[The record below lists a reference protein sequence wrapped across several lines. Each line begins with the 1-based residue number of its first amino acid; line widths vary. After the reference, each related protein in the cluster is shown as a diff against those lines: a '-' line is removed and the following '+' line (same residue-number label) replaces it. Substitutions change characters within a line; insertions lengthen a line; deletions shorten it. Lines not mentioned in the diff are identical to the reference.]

1 MQLANQH
8 NYLGY
13 PGTPKK
19 ENGDAVFGVPAQLIS
34 IPPDVAIWV
43 RTTGAALPVQ
53 VSQPST
59 ETQMALGEWG
69 SQVDIKLPPP
79 ADVIDASTLK
89 K

>member
-1 MQLANQH
+1 
-8 NYLGY
+8 
-13 PGTPKK
+13 
-19 ENGDAVFGVPAQLIS
+19 VFGVPAQLIS

-43 RTTGAALPVQ
+43 RTTGTALPIQ

-69 SQVDIKLPPP
+69 SQVDIKLPP
-79 ADVIDASTLK
+79 ASDVIDASTLK